1 MADELRKSEAWKGMR
16 RGAGWAFGFG
26 TVVTVASVLRD
37 GGRSTIK
44 GAMIAGMR
52 GQEMTAELAEHLQDL
67 YAEAVHE
74 RQARVETPESTV
86 EQDSGNQ

>member
-1 MADELRKSEAWKGMR
+1 MADDLRKSETWKGVR
-16 RGAGWAFGFG
+16 RGAGWAVGFG
-26 TVVTVASVLRD
+26 AAVTVASVLRD

-67 YAEAVHE
+67 YAEALHE
-74 RQARVETPESTV
+74 RQARAETPEAA
-86 EQDSGNQ
+86 QADH